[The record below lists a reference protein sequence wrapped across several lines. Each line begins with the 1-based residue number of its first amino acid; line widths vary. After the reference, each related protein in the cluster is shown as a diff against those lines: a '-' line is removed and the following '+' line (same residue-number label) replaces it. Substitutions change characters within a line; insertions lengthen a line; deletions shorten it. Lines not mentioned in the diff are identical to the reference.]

1 MNRRNLRF
9 ATKAIHAGQSP
20 DPATG
25 AIMTPVYLTSTYVQE
40 SPGTHKGYE
49 YTRTQ
54 NPTREAL
61 EANLAELEGGK
72 HALAFASGMAAEA
85 AVLQLMVPGDH
96 LVCCQDVYGGTY
108 RLLTKGLSRF
118 QIEVSFADAT
128 RIDTVNDAISKR
140 TRFVWLESPSNPLLK
155 VCDIGAICAAAHE
168 RGVKVVVDNT
178 FASPALQRPLEWGA
192 DVVVHSTTK
201 YLNGH
206 SDVVGGA
213 LIVNEEETYKQLKFL
228 QGALGA
234 VPGPFDCYL
243 VLRGIKTL
251 PARMRVHCE
260 NAAAIARHLESNP
273 DVIRVHYPGLERS
286 PFRELAAKQMSGFGG
301 MISIELAGGAER
313 ALRFVSSTKIFSLA
327 ESLGGVESL
336 IGYPPVMSHAAIP
349 LAERMRNGLTD
360 SLVRLSVGIEDVED
374 LIEDLESALA
384 LSRG

>member
-1 MNRRNLRF
+1 MKRGDLRF

-25 AIMTPVYLTSTYVQE
+25 AIMTPVYLTSTFVQE
-40 SPGTHKGYE
+40 APGSHKGYE

-54 NPTREAL
+54 NPTRAAL

-85 AVLQLMVPGDH
+85 AVLQLMSPGERV
-96 LVCCQDVYGGTY
+96 VCCQDVYGGTY
-108 RLLTKGLSRF
+108 RLLTKALSRF
-118 QIEVSFADAT
+118 QIEASFADAT
-128 RIDTVNDAISKR
+128 RTGTVIDALSER
-140 TRFVWLESPSNPLLK
+140 TRFIWLETPSNPLLK
-155 VCDIGAICAAAHE
+155 ICDIAVISALAHE
-168 RGVKVVVDNT
+168 RGIKVVVDNT
-178 FASPALQRPLEWGA
+178 FASPALQRPLELGA

-213 LIVNEEETYKQLKFL
+213 LIVNDEEIYKQLKFL

-234 VPGPFDCYL
+234 VPGPLDCYL

-260 NAAAIARHLESNP
+260 NALAIASHLDSHP
-273 DVIRVHYPGLERS
+273 DVIRVHYPGLEHS
-286 PFRELAAKQMSGFGG
+286 PFRELAMKQMSGFGG
-301 MISIELAGGAER
+301 MISIEVAGGAER
-313 ALRFVSSTKIFSLA
+313 ALRFVCSTKIFSLA

-349 LAERMRNGLTD
+349 AAEREQSGLTD
-360 SLVRLSVGIEDVED
+360 SVVRLSVGIEDVRD
-374 LIEDLESALA
+374 LIEDLDQALA
-384 LSRG
+384 ASK